1 MASVPQDSGK
11 AQSQPETGHESFL
24 RHARYRWLKVA
35 SLVSILAAAIYIVAD
50 FKPYPYGGSWYGYT
64 TGTIGALLIVWL
76 SLLGIRKRAMT
87 PGKWSLKAWT
97 SAHVYLGLALVMIAT
112 LHTGFHFGWNV
123 HTLAYALMMLVILSG
138 IFGVVVYAMLPAAL
152 SNNREQLTQTQMI
165 EGIRAIDRQLHEAAQ
180 PLPRT
185 EADLVLSA
193 LAEDPFGASAAA
205 RLTGKYPRCA
215 TQRAIDELRAQA
227 AQANADPDLAKV
239 EALLLRRKAQLDR
252 LRRHLRLKG
261 ILEVWLAVHI
271 PATIALLSALAVHI
285 VSEFYY
291 W

>member
-1 MASVPQDSGK
+1 MASLPQGK
-11 AQSQPETGHESFL
+11 ESARGRSDAGHESFL
-24 RHARYRWLKVA
+24 RHARYRWLKIA
-35 SLVSILAAAIYIVAD
+35 AAVSIVALAIYIAAGLE
-50 FKPYPYGGSWYGYT
+50 PYPYGGTWYGYT
-64 TGTIGALLIVWL
+64 TGTIGAVLIVWL

-97 SAHVYLGLALVMIAT
+97 SAHVYLGLALTAIAT

-152 SNNREQLTQTQMI
+152 SNNREELTQTQMV
-165 EGIRAIDRQLHEAAQ
+165 EGIRAIDRQLNEAAQ
-180 PLPRT
+180 PLSRA
-185 EADLVLSA
+185 EADLVLAA
-193 LAEDPFGASAAA
+193 LSEDPFGASAAA
-205 RLTGKYPRCA
+205 RLSGTYLRCA
-215 TQRAIDELRAQA
+215 TQRAIDELRAHGL
-227 AQANADPDLAKV
+227 QANDDPIQTKV
-239 EALLLRRKAQLDR
+239 EALLLRRKTQLDR

-271 PATIALLSALAVHI
+271 PATFALLAALTAHI